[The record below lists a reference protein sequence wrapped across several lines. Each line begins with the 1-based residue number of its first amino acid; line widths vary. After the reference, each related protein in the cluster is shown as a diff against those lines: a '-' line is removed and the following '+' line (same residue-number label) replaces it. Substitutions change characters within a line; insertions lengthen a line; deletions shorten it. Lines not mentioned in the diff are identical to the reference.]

1 MSYAR
6 LKLRQEQSRSFSPIV
21 GFVNETFNLSGR
33 GDAEEL
39 SSPFVRMADMQDIRL
54 ALRRLGQTPGFTV
67 VTVATL
73 ALAIGANTT
82 TFTAINQ
89 FLLRPLPVEH
99 PSELVFL
106 NTGDR
111 ISQSY
116 PNYIDFRDSNRT
128 LSGLL
133 AYRIQPVGISRGGKN
148 SHIWGYEASGNYFD
162 VLGVRPVLGRTFTPE
177 DDRMS
182 SPRPV
187 IVISYASWQT
197 RFAADPSIVGQR
209 VKLNGLD
216 YTILGVAQ
224 RGFYGTEKLLTAE
237 FWVPMAMEPQIEPG
251 NNWLDNRATWN
262 VWLLGRLKPGIT
274 SRQAEADLNTVAAG
288 LASRS
293 AFNLG
298 MKIHFSPP
306 GLIGTALR
314 GLVTGFAGVLMV
326 LAGMVLLI
334 ACVNIAGILLARAAD
349 RRKEMSIRLALGAPR
364 WKLVHQLLTESLV
377 LSIAGA
383 GAGVLIAL
391 WLLDLLRAVKM
402 PLDIPAAT
410 SMPFDWRVLL
420 FTLGIGFATTLLF
433 GLAPAIHAARVDLV
447 PGLKNQLSERFRR
460 LQFRDLLVGAQVALS
475 LVLLVGT
482 VLVVRSLQRALTID
496 IGFNPRHAV
505 AVMFDVALN
514 GYSQNQGQ
522 AFEKRLMAQL
532 ASVPGLDSFSLSNS
546 IPLSISQSA
555 TVVFAE
561 GKPVPAP
568 SDAPSANFYGVS
580 PGYFRTMQTR
590 LIAGREFDQRDTAGS
605 EPVVIVN
612 QVLARRLF
620 PNENA
625 LGKRISQGSNG
636 PWKQIVAIAQ
646 DGKYQSLNDESQ
658 PAMFW
663 PRAQRYDSAMTIVAR
678 SSAPPADVLRRIQ
691 QAVYALDPTLP
702 FFQADSLEDHLS
714 LPLLP
719 ARVAAIMLG
728 GFGALAVIL
737 AATGLYGMLA
747 YAVAKRTREIG
758 IRVAIGAGR
767 GHVLSLV
774 LRRAMLIVVSA
785 SVLGA
790 VLALAVGRYFSPV
803 LYGVSPRDPATYA
816 QSLLLMA
823 SIGAI
828 ACLIPARRALQIEAM
843 VALRED

>member
-1 MSYAR
+1 MW
-6 LKLRQEQSRSFSPIV
+6 
-21 GFVNETFNLSGR
+21 
-33 GDAEEL
+33 
-39 SSPFVRMADMQDIRL
+39 QDIRFS
-54 ALRRLGQTPGFTV
+54 LRRLRQTPGFTL

-82 TFTAINQ
+82 TFSALNQ
-89 FLLRPLPVEH
+89 FLLRPLPVER
-99 PSELVFL
+99 PNELVFL
-106 NTGDR
+106 NTGR
-111 ISQSY
+111 GISQSY
-116 PNYIDFRDSNRT
+116 PNFIDFRDSNRT
-128 LSGLL
+128 LSGLI
-133 AYRIQPVGISRGGKN
+133 AYRIQPVGTSHDGKN

-162 VLGVRPVLGRTFTPE
+162 VLGVHAILGRTFTPDE
-177 DDRMS
+177 DRKS

-187 IVISYASWQT
+187 IVISYAAWQS
-197 RFAADPSIVGQR
+197 RFAGDPRIVGQT

-216 YTILGVAQ
+216 YTIVGVAP

-237 FWVPMAMEPQIEPG
+237 FWVPMAMEPEIEPG

-262 VWLLGRLKPGIT
+262 VWVLGRLKTGVT
-274 SRQAEADLNTVAAG
+274 ARQAETDLNTVSAS
-288 LASRS
+288 LAPRS
-293 AFNLG
+293 PFNLG
-298 MKIHFSPP
+298 MKIHLSAP
-306 GLIGTALR
+306 GLMGTTMR
-314 GLVTGFAGVLMV
+314 GPVTGFAGVLMV
-326 LAGMVLLI
+326 LAAMVLLI

-349 RRKEMSIRLALGAPR
+349 RRKEISIRLALGAPR
-364 WKLVHQLLTESLV
+364 WKLVRQLLTESLV
-377 LSIAGA
+377 LSIAGS
-383 GAGVLIAL
+383 GLGVLIAL

-402 PLDIPAAT
+402 PVDIPAAT
-410 SMPFDWRVLL
+410 GMPFDWRVLL
-420 FTLGIGFATTLLF
+420 FTLGTGFATTLLF
-433 GLAPAIHAARVDLV
+433 GLAPAIHAARVDLL
-447 PGLKNQLSERFRR
+447 PGLKNQISERFRR
-460 LQFRDLLVGAQVALS
+460 LRFRDVLVGAQVALS

-514 GYSQNQGQ
+514 GYSRDQGQ
-522 AFEKRLMAQL
+522 AFEKNLMAQL
-532 ASVPGLDSFSLSNS
+532 ATVPGLDSFSLSNS
-546 IPLSISQSA
+546 LPLSISQST

-568 SDAPSANFYGVS
+568 SDAASAKFYSVS

-590 LIAGREFDQRDTAGS
+590 LIAGREFDRRDSADAT
-605 EPVVIVN
+605 PVVIVN
-612 QVLARRLF
+612 QALARRLF
-620 PNENA
+620 PNEDP
-625 LGKRISQGSNG
+625 LGKRVSQGSNG
-636 PWKQIVAIAQ
+636 PWKQIVAIVQ

-702 FFQADSLEDHLS
+702 FFQAGSLEDHLN

-719 ARVAAIMLG
+719 ARIAAIMLG
-728 GFGALAVIL
+728 GFGVLAVIL

-747 YAVAKRTREIG
+747 YSVSKRTREIG
-758 IRVAIGAGR
+758 IRVAIGANR

-790 VLALAVGRYFSPV
+790 LLALALGRYFSPV

-816 QSLLLMA
+816 LSLLLMA
-823 SIGAI
+823 AIGGF